1 MVNSVVIWPT
11 QEEPAVRPHKRR
23 ACGSTHPRPP
33 HSAACAPL
41 CIAPHHIASHHI
53 ASRRPVCQ
61 SVLREG
67 HNWLCLPERSS
78 AGRSTVTLSR
88 TSGAPDSPL
97 MNESEGRWCKSV
109 CWRVFVRSIESRS
122 RSSVPGFTGATS
134 DFPGFLTLTTVLLRK
149 WSGIRCKKATRS
161 ETRLLSARQWSAVV
175 AWLYVPVWITCLA
188 WRPASVGPQRNILR
202 VRCEAMRVE
211 VVWEFGLRWL
221 PASGVNP
228 LNLFICSRQSLLSVA
243 SILTAS

>member
-1 MVNSVVIWPT
+1 MSRSRTTLSSPQSPVHYTKSGAVVSFLRSGSFFPAEGWTQTASRAQYDPSHTEVRSVLPGTNMVNSVVIWPT

-149 WSGIRCKKATRS
+149 
-161 ETRLLSARQWSAVV
+161 
-175 AWLYVPVWITCLA
+175 
-188 WRPASVGPQRNILR
+188 
-202 VRCEAMRVE
+202 
-211 VVWEFGLRWL
+211 
-221 PASGVNP
+221 
-228 LNLFICSRQSLLSVA
+228 
-243 SILTAS
+243 